1 MARNITGKDLT
12 TAMQIQKKRD
22 DQRIATHDNPIFR
35 SVPAT
40 GVRGDQPAG
49 DAWKNLLKD
58 ESLLR
63 TNDRLNRA
71 SGFVA
76 PTDTSNMPT
85 DPNDPF
91 STPKWVLFKK
101 IQRALKDLSPKEY
114 ERRKQNGTLPH
125 FGMDMEDLQYYLED
139 LEAGKAP
146 DRGHP
151 DTHDY
156 LVGPQ
161 EEMMIGNTGGI
172 KNKEYNRPRG
182 GPGGTDSFP
191 YDDFGNDRNTPII
204 NPSTGRPEWAIADG
218 THRPDTEWPQHGH
231 PGPLDEGSPHKQYLP
246 DGTPIYQHPDGEWNR
261 NLPEIEISDHRTG
274 SRILNTLPRGGYYGN
289 SHREAIESGD
299 LTRDK
304 LIKTLKIAAPYLKA

>member
-1 MARNITGKDLT
+1 MARNLTIKDLT
-12 TAMQIQKKRD
+12 TEMIRRRKDQI
-22 DQRIATHDNPIFR
+22 ASHDNPIFR

-63 TNDRLNRA
+63 TNDRLNKA

-76 PTDTSNMPT
+76 SPDTSNMPT

-114 ERRKQNGTLPH
+114 ERRKQNGTLPN

-156 LVGPQ
+156 LQQ
-161 EEMMIGNTGGI
+161 ELMIGREP
-172 KNKEYNRPRG
+172 NKEDAPYRGAPRPG
-182 GPGGTDSFP
+182 DPDYTPPPSFP
-191 YDDFGNDRNTPII
+191 GQDIPKLAHLTHELP
-204 NPSTGRPEWAIADG
+204 TGWSMPPG
-218 THRPDTEWPQHGH
+218 THDPRE
-231 PGPLDEGSPHKQYLP
+231 HKQYDP
-246 DGTPIYQHPDGEWNR
+246 SGTPIYDPMDGGENIPWDMR
-261 NLPEIEISDHRTG
+261 PLPELISQV
-274 SRILNTLPRGGYYGN
+274 NYGKP
-289 SHREAIESGD
+289 SE
-299 LTRDK
+299 LDK
-304 LIKTLKIAAPYLKA
+304 LLGPHQGQGGSLRHLNEKDRRDLLIRGTKV